1 MGTKSKVSSI
11 KEKLHKLEK
20 QLKTIQ
26 KNCPHKSLTLKFINL
41 KNGVRWVC
49 DDCQEL
55 TKIPSPEE
63 IQKWINK

>member
-26 KNCPHKSLTLKFINL
+26 KNCTHKTKSIKFLHEI
-41 KNGVRWVC
+41 KRARWVC
-49 DDCQEL
+49 DECQHPVG
-55 TKIPSPEE
+55 IPNPQE
-63 IQKWINK
+63 IQAWVDN